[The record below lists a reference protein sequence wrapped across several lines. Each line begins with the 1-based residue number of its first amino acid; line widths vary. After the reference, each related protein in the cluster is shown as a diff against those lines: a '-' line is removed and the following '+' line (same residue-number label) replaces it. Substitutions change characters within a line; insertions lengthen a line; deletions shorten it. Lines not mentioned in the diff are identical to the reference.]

1 MRELARAA
9 SRSFPALSRL
19 ALLCGLLFA
28 FAAFSRPHQTTT
40 TCTSDKQCARLG
52 ELCCN
57 EFAFPGSPKICKPPV
72 GGHCPLIP

>member
-1 MRELARAA
+1 MRNFIRSG
-9 SRSFPALSRL
+9 SRSLPALSRL
-19 ALLCGLLFA
+19 ALLGGLLLA
-28 FAAFSRPHQTTT
+28 FAAFSRPHQATS
-40 TCTSDKQCARLG
+40 TCTSDRQCAPLG